1 IRMGKDGMPQLPPG
15 AGRGPMMMMNG
26 RGHLAAKNMN
36 MAGIVDL
43 LARQLDRPVLDQTG
57 LKGNY
62 DFTLDY
68 TPEEGQGMMLPPGI
82 PPPGAAEAHAAI
94 PESSSGL
101 SLSAAMQAQLGL
113 KLEPK
118 KGPVDLVV
126 LDHVEKIPTE
136 N

>member
-1 IRMGKDGMPQLPPG
+1 
-15 AGRGPMMMMNG
+15 
-26 RGHLAAKNMN
+26 N

-82 PPPGAAEAHAAI
+82 PPPAPPPGPAETHAAAN
-94 PESSSGL
+94 PDSSSGP
-101 SLSAAMQAQLGL
+101 SLFAAVQAQLGL

-126 LDHVEKIPTE
+126 VDRLEKIPTE